1 MHKHKHIDKGDYIYS
16 VNGLSMKDISHPK
29 ALQVLQ
35 QCGQNVRIVIY
46 REKNI
51 EWKNNK
57 KDVPNKTMDRT
68 KNEMDSSGRKTSN
81 NIPGAIQ
88 VNHAIKKPPYMRRV
102 TAGSCSSLKL
112 PELSDEYDSSIALEA
127 EHRIERRSA
136 SLNSLV
142 EETND
147 GAVLVEYERLIKG
160 LGISVMMDEHGDC
173 YVTEVSPNGMVA
185 TDGKIK

>member
-1 MHKHKHIDKGDYIYS
+1 MHKHKHVDKGDYIYS

-35 QCGQNVRIVIY
+35 QCGKNVRLVIY

-51 EWKNNK
+51 EPKNNK
-57 KDVPNKTMDRT
+57 TDVPNKPIERT
-68 KNEMDSSGRKTSN
+68 KREMDSSGRKTSN

-88 VNHAIKKPPYMRRV
+88 VNHAIQKPPYMRRV

-112 PELSDEYDSSIALEA
+112 PELSDEYDSSVAPEA
-127 EHRIERRSA
+127 EHRMERRSTN
-136 SLNSLV
+136 LNSLV
-142 EETND
+142 EETNE
-147 GAVLVEYERLIKG
+147 GTVLVEYELLIKG

-173 YVTEVSPNGMVA
+173 YVTDVSPNGMVA
-185 TDGKIK
+185 TDDKIK